1 MMVRL
6 IFTPLPLAVVCSSSY
21 PLRGV
26 KTFELLLSNS
36 EQDVQTQTHTD
47 HRDRIDQTHY
57 DEELGTTQENQF
69 RLTSSTFQ
77 ELATQDTDA
86 DSSTNSTQTQHQHS
100 NDVQHCFHFF
110 SPTIFKVKLV
120 SFFKGKSV
128 VQSVPTAA

>member
-21 PLRGV
+21 PRRGAMP
-26 KTFELLLSNS
+26 FELLLSNS
-36 EQDVQTQTHTD
+36 EQDVQTQTNTD
-47 HRDRIDQTHY
+47 HRDRVNQAHY
-57 DEELGTTQENQF
+57 DEELSTQQRNQF

-86 DSSTNSTQTQHQHS
+86 DSSTNSTQTQHQRS
-100 NDVQHCFHFF
+100 SDIQHCFHFF

-120 SFFKGKSV
+120 SFAKVNRLFS
-128 VQSVPTAA
+128 QLYP